1 MTTTRIF
8 IAAIT
13 LFLSAAAAAH
23 PSTSPGAGSSA
34 GQQPPATPAPAGV
47 KPGSITCEECP
58 YPYPSSYLPLTLY
71 GQDVRM
77 AFMDVAP
84 QGTPNGHTVMIFHG
98 HNFAGFYFGN
108 IIDALRREGFRLVV
122 VDQIGYGRSSKPII
136 PYSLND
142 MARNSRAILQSLK
155 IEKAMV

>member
-1 MTTTRIF
+1 MNMIRLIVSVTALTVF
-8 IAAIT
+8 A
-13 LFLSAAAAAH
+13 SAAAAQQR
-23 PSTSPGAGSSA
+23 P
-34 GQQPPATPAPAGV
+34 QQPPTPTDV

-84 QGTPNGHTVMIFHG
+84 QGTPNGHNVMIFHG

-108 IIDALRREGFRLVV
+108 IIDALRAEGFRVIV
-122 VDQIGYGRSSKPII
+122 VDQIGYGPSTTWRATRGRSSR
-136 PYSLND
+136 
-142 MARNSRAILQSLK
+142 ASRSTRRW
-155 IEKAMV
+155 